1 MAQNQLTDLTMLA
14 NTTFDSVISQIR
26 SSCLNFSMQLT
37 PFSAVISLR
46 KSFMMDKSG
55 SVVLPFTREN
65 MVKVE
70 VENNKHENI
79 EVDIIKDLQSKVIE
93 CEKIISGLK
102 TELEQAR
109 DTTVRLNEE
118 LCYTKRKFENE
129 KNLIL
134 KDHLSD
140 MMTWKKDMCEI
151 SKKHSDL
158 QIKFELVSTD
168 FQLEEPESVTVCSAD
183 KICGICA
190 NQTLH
195 FQPHYVVK
203 QTMNISN
210 VECNTKAHTD
220 SLAFV
225 AHWFIPPDLLPNDC
239 SSLVTMRSHFVTQHD
254 VESNEVVAKS
264 KMTLFE
270 KHQREYEETCRQS

>member
-1 MAQNQLTDLTMLA
+1 MAQNQVTDLTMLA
-14 NTTFDSVISQIR
+14 NTTFDSVISHIR

-65 MVKVE
+65 IVKVE
-70 VENNKHENI
+70 VENNKRENI
-79 EVDIIKDLQSKVIE
+79 EDLQSKVIE

-140 MMTWKKDMCEI
+140 MMTWKKDMCDI
-151 SKKHSDL
+151 SKIHSDL
-158 QIKFELVSTD
+158 
-168 FQLEEPESVTVCSAD
+168 
-183 KICGICA
+183 
-190 NQTLH
+190 
-195 FQPHYVVK
+195 
-203 QTMNISN
+203 
-210 VECNTKAHTD
+210 
-220 SLAFV
+220 
-225 AHWFIPPDLLPNDC
+225 
-239 SSLVTMRSHFVTQHD
+239 
-254 VESNEVVAKS
+254 
-264 KMTLFE
+264 
-270 KHQREYEETCRQS
+270 

>member
-1 MAQNQLTDLTMLA
+1 MAQNQVTDLTMLA

-65 MVKVE
+65 IVKVE

-140 MMTWKKDMCEI
+140 MMTWKIDMW
-151 SKKHSDL
+151 
-158 QIKFELVSTD
+158 T
-168 FQLEEPESVTVCSAD
+168 
-183 KICGICA
+183 
-190 NQTLH
+190 
-195 FQPHYVVK
+195 
-203 QTMNISN
+203 
-210 VECNTKAHTD
+210 
-220 SLAFV
+220 
-225 AHWFIPPDLLPNDC
+225 
-239 SSLVTMRSHFVTQHD
+239 
-254 VESNEVVAKS
+254 
-264 KMTLFE
+264 
-270 KHQREYEETCRQS
+270 